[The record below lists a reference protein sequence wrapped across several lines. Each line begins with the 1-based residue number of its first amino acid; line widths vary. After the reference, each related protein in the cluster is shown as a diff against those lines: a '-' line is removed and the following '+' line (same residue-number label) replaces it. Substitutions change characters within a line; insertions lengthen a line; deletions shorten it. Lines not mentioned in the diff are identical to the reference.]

1 MDQGG
6 KVSTYGARI
15 THPFLT
21 MFYPLLQFSFFRF
34 SSEKSV
40 LTTIVVKLIVFC
52 SRKCLRE
59 EIDSRDMFNI
69 FVGPVLKPKE
79 THSLYTLLSAF
90 YWLGGD
96 FLFIHFHLR
105 GTNPTLIA

>member
-1 MDQGG
+1 
-6 KVSTYGARI
+6 
-15 THPFLT
+15 
-21 MFYPLLQFSFFRF
+21 MFYPLLQFSFFRSF
-34 SSEKSV
+34 FFREVSV
-40 LTTIVVKLIVFC
+40 NDDIVVKLIVFC

-79 THSLYTLLSAF
+79 THSLYTLLLAF

-96 FLFIHFHLR
+96 IDRVIYLRSFIVTFC
-105 GTNPTLIA
+105 